1 MSTSFVHLHCHSDY
15 SMLDGMATIDGYVE
29 RCRELGMTA
38 MALTDHGN
46 MHGVV
51 EFHDACRKAG
61 IKPILGCEFY
71 STHERTSRD
80 PEDKYSHLI
89 LLAMDEEGYHQLLR
103 LQTVAW
109 TEGKWYKPRIDD
121 RALKE
126 DSSHLICLSACISGD
141 IPKLVLKGDLK
152 EIGRAHV

>member
-1 MSTSFVHLHCHSDY
+1 
-15 SMLDGMATIDGYVE
+15 MLDGMATIDGYVE

-71 STHERTSRD
+71 STHERTSEIRRTSIRTSSSLRWMKRD
-80 PEDKYSHLI
+80 
-89 LLAMDEEGYHQLLR
+89 
-103 LQTVAW
+103 TV
-109 TEGKWYKPRIDD
+109 
-121 RALKE
+121 
-126 DSSHLICLSACISGD
+126 SS
-141 IPKLVLKGDLK
+141 
-152 EIGRAHV
+152 